1 MVTLHFFFWFFKSI
15 LGLFW
20 HSRWWFWHSRWWTL
34 WIVWRHFGVM
44 WHDDW
49 NAIIINVNKFG
60 CFAHHIKLINIE
72 WTLLKI
78 MGGEP
83 PKKSPGLN
91 MVNRHPLY
99 NSTPNM
105 QVPLLQKVFLFSGTS
120 TNRHVPDVD
129 TCHKGT
135 LCYDPGYI
143 QTLHLGGH
151 FFWSQ
156 GYLLTGG
163 CTVHF
168 DQLWFILLWK
178 TVTFEEQEWRERFRS
193 TINHHSRK
201 RCSLFPSLTVIFK

>member
-1 MVTLHFFFWFFKSI
+1 
-15 LGLFW
+15 
-20 HSRWWFWHSRWWTL
+20 
-34 WIVWRHFGVM
+34 
-44 WHDDW
+44 
-49 NAIIINVNKFG
+49 
-60 CFAHHIKLINIE
+60 
-72 WTLLKI
+72 
-78 MGGEP
+78 
-83 PKKSPGLN
+83 

-178 TVTFEEQEWRERFRS
+178 TATFEEQEWRERFRS

-201 RCSLFPSLTVIFK
+201 RCSLFPSLTVIFKFHIPSNEGFPFHTTHWDVYVKKKIVASSLRGALPPINALPWASKIK